1 MNEQDYRMDY
11 EERKDYVYNA
21 ALEALEDDETFV
33 NACNALDSYDGFMGD
48 ARCFSMGELDELLGE
63 MKPSE
68 VLSKVTDKFDIN
80 DDYFYFSIY
89 GLESTDNVAD
99 VYRDEHTN
107 EEVLDALIDNSCI
120 NIYGADRLL
129 ELVEILW
136 NEDFGIEEDWE
147 YDEDNYDGEEYLDE
161 PEETDEE
168 FKNRIDSI

>member
-21 ALEALEDDETFV
+21 ALEALEDDDTFV
-33 NACNALDSYDGFMGD
+33 NACNALDSYDGFMND
-48 ARCFSMGELDELLGE
+48 ARCYPMGELDELLGE

-68 VLSKVTDKFDIN
+68 VLSKVTQEFDIN

-89 GLESTDNVAD
+89 GLESTDDMAD

-107 EEVLDALIDNSCI
+107 EEVLDALIDNSHI
-120 NIYGADRLL
+120 DVYGADSLV
-129 ELVEILW
+129 ELVNILC

-161 PEETDEE
+161 PEETDKE
-168 FKNRIDSI
+168 FKDRIDSI